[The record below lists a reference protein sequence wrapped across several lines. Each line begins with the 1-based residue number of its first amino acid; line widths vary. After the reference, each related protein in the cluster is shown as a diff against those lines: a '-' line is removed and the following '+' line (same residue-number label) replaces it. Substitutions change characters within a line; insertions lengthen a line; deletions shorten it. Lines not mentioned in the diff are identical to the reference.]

1 VQITD
6 RAVAKLALPS
16 GKNEAAYWDDELK
29 GFGYRLRRSGGRVLR
44 SWNVIY
50 RANGRQRRVTY
61 DAGTLTATA
70 ARAAARK
77 LLAEVELGGDPQAD
91 KRARRQPAD
100 RTFRAAVAAYLAA
113 GQQTLRP
120 ATLRVKKIYLTG
132 DYFRPLHPL
141 DITKITRADIA
152 ARITTITR
160 QHSHLA
166 AAAAQQH
173 VSAFFSW
180 TTQEG
185 WTESN
190 PMIGARKPARS
201 VQRDRVLSDDE
212 LSAIWKASPPDT
224 DRGRIVRLL
233 TLLGG
238 RPSEIGGMAWSEL
251 NLETGSWTLPSER
264 SKNRRPLKLYL
275 PAAAWE
281 IIATTPRRE
290 GHDQLFGKR
299 TAGFTAWTDCKA
311 ELDDALIACML
322 PWQLRDIRRTVATRM
337 ADLGVQPH
345 IVECLLNHASG
356 FRAGIAGTYNK
367 SPYEREVTAAL
378 ALWAEHVLSLAE
390 GRESKIRALR
400 A

>member
-6 RAVAKLALPS
+6 KAVAKLALPS

-61 DAGTLTATA
+61 DADKLTATE

-77 LLAEVELGGDPQAD
+77 LLAAVELGGDPQAD
-91 KRARRQPAD
+91 RKARRQPAEH
-100 RTFRAAVAAYLAA
+100 TFSAAVATYLAA
-113 GQQTLRP
+113 EQTWRP

-132 DYFRPLHPL
+132 DYFKPLHPL
-141 DITKITRADIA
+141 DITQITRADIA

-160 QHSHLA
+160 QHSPKV

-173 VSAFFSW
+173 ISALFTW

-201 VQRDRVLSDDE
+201 VQRDRVLSDHE
-212 LSAIWKASPPDT
+212 LIAIWKASPPDT

-233 TLLGG
+233 IILGG

-281 IIATTPRRE
+281 IVATTPRRE
-290 GHDQLFGKR
+290 GCDQLFGKR

-311 ELDDALIACML
+311 ELDDALIASMP

-345 IVECLLNHASG
+345 TVECVLNHASG
-356 FRAGIAGTYNK
+356 FRAGVAGTYNK

-378 ALWAEHVLSLAE
+378 ALWAEHVLSLVE
-390 GRESKIRALR
+390 GRESKITALR